1 MLEDWDVAR
10 IMTPSAAAH
19 ALRNID
25 QELEVQREHCH
36 RYHDAVPFASKWKVV
51 HNVVGRCLV
60 PRFKR
65 DDTEEV
71 WKIVRALDSG
81 LRDLCESDVNHG
93 TRCGPTVTLLL
104 ESGGGIGY
112 TSLPTLRRLMISQI
126 VAVFRRHARED
137 PTHAAGLAYLRA
149 MQGRHQKFFQDSQRL
164 ANAVL
169 VETLK
174 LAGNAL
180 KKAKNAAVDRIIE
193 LFGESPRPCLAFH
206 GQGLAHPHALPAC
219 SARQGLAHP
228 HALPAGGRVIVQ
240 SEAADNIAFMRG
252 HSLIAAGVG
261 LESCP
266 LFVGRVIALTK
277 GRHKGIANSVN
288 WLSMLG

>member
-1 MLEDWDVAR
+1 MLENFDVAR

-36 RYHDAVPFASKWKVV
+36 RYHDAVPFASKWKIV
-51 HNVVGRCLV
+51 HNIVGRCLV

-81 LRDLCESDVNHG
+81 LRELCESDVSHDMPLDVNRNRW
-93 TRCGPTVTLLL
+93 RCGPTVTLLL

-112 TSLPTLRRLMISQI
+112 TSLPTLRGLMISHIII
-126 VAVFRRHARED
+126 VFKRHAQED

-149 MQGRHQKFFQDSQRL
+149 MQGKHQKFFHDSQRL
-164 ANAVL
+164 ANAIL

-193 LFGESPRPCLAFH
+193 LFGEPLLLTRMLCPPKPC
-206 GQGLAHPHALPAC
+206 
-219 SARQGLAHP
+219 S

-277 GRHKGIANSVN
+277 GRHKGIANSVD

>member
-1 MLEDWDVAR
+1 MLENWDVAR

-25 QELEVQREHCH
+25 QELEVQRQHCH

-51 HNVVGRCLV
+51 HNIVGRCLV

-81 LRDLCESDVNHG
+81 LRELCESDVNHG
-93 TRCGPTVTLLL
+93 SRCGPTVTLLL

-126 VAVFRRHARED
+126 IAVFRRHARED

-149 MQGRHQKFFQDSQRL
+149 MHGKHQEFFHDSQRL
-164 ANAVL
+164 ANAIL

-193 LFGESPRPCLAFH
+193 LFGERPCYSPACFAR
-206 GQGLAHPHALPAC
+206 QSLAHMLCPQAAASSSSRMRRTTLPSCGGTPSSRRGWGSRA
-219 SARQGLAHP
+219 ARSSS
-228 HALPAGGRVIVQ
+228 GG
-240 SEAADNIAFMRG
+240 S
-252 HSLIAAGVG
+252 S
-261 LESCP
+261 P
-266 LFVGRVIALTK
+266 
-277 GRHKGIANSVN
+277 
-288 WLSMLG
+288 

>member
-1 MLEDWDVAR
+1 MLENFDVAR

-25 QELEVQREHCH
+25 QELEVQREHCY

-81 LRDLCESDVNHG
+81 LRDLCESDVSHG
-93 TRCGPTVTLLL
+93 SRCGPTVALLL

-126 VAVFRRHARED
+126 IAVFRRHARED

-149 MQGRHQKFFQDSQRL
+149 MQGKHQKFFHDSQRL
-164 ANAVL
+164 ANAIL

-180 KKAKNAAVDRIIE
+180 KKTKNTAVDRIIE

-206 GQGLAHPHALPAC
+206 GQ
-219 SARQGLAHP
+219 SLAHP

-277 GRHKGIANSVN
+277 GRHKGIANSVD